1 MSASIVF
8 YYASGSPYA
17 WRVWLALDVRRMPF
31 ERKLLSFDAGDLQ
44 KPDFAALNPR
54 QRVPVIV
61 DGDLVLRESAAIV
74 EYLDEREA
82 PGNRLFG
89 KEPKARARQR
99 QMIREADNYLARRM
113 EEFAELLFADGSRRS
128 AAQIAEAAAGLQGE
142 LEFCASRRP
151 PRCRRS
157 TSRSFRSWRWSTGS
171 SRAPGTLRRRC
182 RSGRRCRN
190 GTPGSRPTTTCATR
204 GRRTG
209 SSGVGLAAT

>member
-17 WRVWLALDVRRMPF
+17 WRVWLALDVRRMAF

-44 KPDFAALNPR
+44 KPDFTALNPR

-82 PGNRLFG
+82 PGNRLFA

-113 EEFAELLFADGSRRS
+113 EEFAELLFADGG
-128 AAQIAEAAAGLQGE
+128 AHDATAIADAAAGLQRE
-142 LEFCASRRP
+142 LDFWDREVERQPKTASLSAVDITVFPILALVNRFIPRAGDAAATLSFGPTLSQWYTRLEANDHVRNTRP
-151 PRCRRS
+151 PH
-157 TSRSFRSWRWSTGS
+157 WK
-171 SRAPGTLRRRC
+171 
-182 RSGRRCRN
+182 
-190 GTPGSRPTTTCATR
+190 
-204 GRRTG
+204 
-209 SSGVGLAAT
+209 